1 MNIKQKKK
9 FSINNNNIFNMKK
22 KIMGICLKFI
32 HKVYISYIKHID
44 KTIEIKYITPSFI
57 IKKDLKNIFNDYKE
71 KYINKKVNLVQNN
84 VILEKIKKFFE
95 IKSSDLLKISTKFPF
110 KNKITSVTSVEIDE
124 NIKNIIKNESENINL
139 ENKYGI
145 FLDEL
150 TPEENIERHKSISNS
165 YFKIILDNGDD
176 YLYKQ
181 LLNQNCYEIINVCF
195 FQAQKTTYEKL
206 YQCSV
211 VVDPENT
218 SKLLLIP
225 NNSQT
230 TQKFNPK
237 KLLSKK
243 NNDENEST
251 QKFLNKKKG
260 KDIIFSIE
268 KEKKEI
274 VVNSNNQEV
283 PQNISENLTFK
294 NKFILSKEKHGEN
307 ESSQNFL
314 INSFN
319 HLNYDNINIF
329 SENISN
335 YSGNEKEKN
344 NIFFDNQESN
354 IENMSTR
361 YNTTENDYFE
371 NFDEIDNSEFSVNA
385 NNVDPPLNNEEIL
398 KMISG
403 QYIFIKN

>member
-9 FSINNNNIFNMKK
+9 FSIDNNNIFNMKK

-211 VVDPENT
+211 VEEQNT
-218 SKLLLIP
+218 SKLILIP

-230 TQKFNPK
+230 TQTFNPK
-237 KLLSKK
+237 KLLLKEK
-243 NNDENEST
+243 NDENEST

-260 KDIIFSIE
+260 KDINFSIE

-294 NKFILSKEKHGEN
+294 NKYVLSKEKHGEN

-319 HLNYDNINIF
+319 HLNSDNINIF
-329 SENISN
+329 SENTSN

-371 NFDEIDNSEFSVNA
+371 NFDEIDNSEFLVNA
-385 NNVDPPLNNEEIL
+385 NNVDPPLTNEEIL

>member
-1 MNIKQKKK
+1 MNIKKKKK

-71 KYINKKVNLVQNN
+71 KYINKKVNSVQNN

-110 KNKITSVTSVEIDE
+110 KNKITSVEIDE

-211 VVDPENT
+211 VEEQNT
-218 SKLLLIP
+218 SKLILIP

-230 TQKFNPK
+230 TQTFNPK
-237 KLLSKK
+237 KLLLKEK
-243 NNDENEST
+243 NDENEST
-251 QKFLNKKKG
+251 Q
-260 KDIIFSIE
+260 
-268 KEKKEI
+268 
-274 VVNSNNQEV
+274 
-283 PQNISENLTFK
+283 
-294 NKFILSKEKHGEN
+294 
-307 ESSQNFL
+307 
-314 INSFN
+314 
-319 HLNYDNINIF
+319 
-329 SENISN
+329 
-335 YSGNEKEKN
+335 
-344 NIFFDNQESN
+344 
-354 IENMSTR
+354 
-361 YNTTENDYFE
+361 
-371 NFDEIDNSEFSVNA
+371 
-385 NNVDPPLNNEEIL
+385 
-398 KMISG
+398 
-403 QYIFIKN
+403 

>member
-1 MNIKQKKK
+1 MNSEQ
-9 FSINNNNIFNMKK
+9 NNAILK
-22 KIMGICLKFI
+22 KI
-32 HKVYISYIKHID
+32 
-44 KTIEIKYITPSFI
+44 
-57 IKKDLKNIFNDYKE
+57 KN
-71 KYINKKVNLVQNN
+71 
-84 VILEKIKKFFE
+84 FFE

-110 KNKITSVTSVEIDE
+110 KNKITSVEIDE
-124 NIKNIIKNESENINL
+124 NIIDIIKNESGNINL

-181 LLNQNCYEIINVCF
+181 LLNQNCYEIINICF

-211 VVDPENT
+211 VEDQNT

-237 KLLSKK
+237 KLLSKE

-260 KDIIFSIE
+260 KDINFSIE
-268 KEKKEI
+268 KEKKR
-274 VVNSNNQEV
+274 NCC
-283 PQNISENLTFK
+283 
-294 NKFILSKEKHGEN
+294 
-307 ESSQNFL
+307 
-314 INSFN
+314 
-319 HLNYDNINIF
+319 
-329 SENISN
+329 
-335 YSGNEKEKN
+335 
-344 NIFFDNQESN
+344 
-354 IENMSTR
+354 
-361 YNTTENDYFE
+361 
-371 NFDEIDNSEFSVNA
+371 
-385 NNVDPPLNNEEIL
+385 
-398 KMISG
+398 
-403 QYIFIKN
+403 

>member
-1 MNIKQKKK
+1 M
-9 FSINNNNIFNMKK
+9 
-22 KIMGICLKFI
+22 
-32 HKVYISYIKHID
+32 
-44 KTIEIKYITPSFI
+44 
-57 IKKDLKNIFNDYKE
+57 
-71 KYINKKVNLVQNN
+71 NLVQNN
-84 VILEKIKKFFE
+84 VILEKVKKFFE

-110 KNKITSVTSVEIDE
+110 KNKITSVEIDE

-150 TPEENIERHKSISNS
+150 TPEENIKRYKSISNN
-165 YFKIILDNGDD
+165 YYKIILDNGDD

-195 FQAQKTTYEKL
+195 FQDQKTTYEKL

-211 VVDPENT
+211 VEEQNT
-218 SKLLLIP
+218 SKLILIP

-230 TQKFNPK
+230 TQTFNPK
-237 KLLSKK
+237 KLLLKEK
-243 NNDENEST
+243 NDENEST

-260 KDIIFSIE
+260 KDINFSIE

-294 NKFILSKEKHGEN
+294 NKYVLSKEKHGEN

-319 HLNYDNINIF
+319 HLNSDNINIF
-329 SENISN
+329 SENTSN

-371 NFDEIDNSEFSVNA
+371 NFDEIDNSEFLVNA
-385 NNVDPPLNNEEIL
+385 NNVDPPLTNEEIL

>member
-9 FSINNNNIFNMKK
+9 FSINNNNILNMKK

-71 KYINKKVNLVQNN
+71 KYINKNMNSVQNN

-195 FQAQKTTYEKL
+195 FQDQKTTYEKL

-211 VVDPENT
+211 VEDQNT
-218 SKLLLIP
+218 SKLHLIP

-237 KLLSKK
+237 KLLLKEK
-243 NNDENEST
+243 NDENES

-260 KDIIFSIE
+260 KDMNFSIE

-274 VVNSNNQEV
+274 IVNSNNQED
-283 PQNISENLTFK
+283 PQNISNSNLIPYNHKATQTFH
-294 NKFILSKEKHGEN
+294 NKYLLSSQYFLYKEKRKDF
-307 ESSQNFL
+307 NF
-314 INSFN
+314 ST
-319 HLNYDNINIF
+319 
-329 SENISN
+329 
-335 YSGNEKEKN
+335 EKEKQENVVNSNKYLNSDNIVIFSNENANYGGLENEKN
-344 NIFFDNQESN
+344 NTYNDIKESN
-354 IENMSTR
+354 IENLTTR
-361 YNTTENDYFE
+361 NNTTEHDYS
-371 NFDEIDNSEFSVNA
+371 DYPDIDI
-385 NNVDPPLNNEEIL
+385 EEYLDYVIL
-398 KMISG
+398 EKMIL
-403 QYIFIKN
+403 